1 LIEWLAYGGS
11 ALYGGAVSAWEADI
25 AGRRPPRRYAG
36 QHCAPAGWRVGAWC
50 AAGFIAVIAAYPF
63 LSPFGRMVDF
73 LIGSLAPLPTVF
85 IGLRRTAPADR
96 GPWWL
101 LVGALVSLNAG
112 NIIWYWY
119 AFGLG
124 ERTGDGTIASAFAAL
139 GQILM
144 FCAAVTVVARRGRS
158 DIGGMIDTTIVSMAV
173 GGVLW
178 DFLILPHMRATRA
191 DDVTQVVTCIAVF
204 MLTGILGALGRLLS
218 TAKESISALWLLLAA
233 MSCSLSGIVGVAML
247 IDPVTSARPAWTDMA
262 YLGGYM
268 ALGLFGLDRSV
279 GRMLRPGPAPTDNL
293 SNGRLV
299 FLGLALVAMPLV
311 GSARQVAGQTV
322 DGVLLAV
329 VAAMVTPLV
338 MVRVGRLAAE
348 RSWAEWALRYQASH
362 DGLTGLPNRP
372 AFAARLTA
380 ALDERRPLVVLFC
393 DLDGF
398 KGVNDRHGHAAG
410 DQVLVEVAAR
420 LRRCIREGDVA
431 SRFGGDEFVIM
442 CLDAEPGDG
451 AELVRRIEAA
461 LAVPIELER
470 EPVLVGASIGTAT
483 ADGAMGAEALIQ
495 RADVAMYEAKHGRQG
510 SPGVRAV
517 AA

>member
-1 LIEWLAYGGS
+1 
-11 ALYGGAVSAWEADI
+11 
-25 AGRRPPRRYAG
+25 
-36 QHCAPAGWRVGAWC
+36 
-50 AAGFIAVIAAYPF
+50 
-63 LSPFGRMVDF
+63 
-73 LIGSLAPLPTVF
+73 
-85 IGLRRTAPADR
+85 
-96 GPWWL
+96 
-101 LVGALVSLNAG
+101 
-112 NIIWYWY
+112 
-119 AFGLG
+119 
-124 ERTGDGTIASAFAAL
+124 
-139 GQILM
+139 
-144 FCAAVTVVARRGRS
+144 
-158 DIGGMIDTTIVSMAV
+158 
-173 GGVLW
+173 
-178 DFLILPHMRATRA
+178 
-191 DDVTQVVTCIAVF
+191 
-204 MLTGILGALGRLLS
+204 
-218 TAKESISALWLLLAA
+218 
-233 MSCSLSGIVGVAML
+233 
-247 IDPVTSARPAWTDMA
+247 
-262 YLGGYM
+262 
-268 ALGLFGLDRSV
+268 
-279 GRMLRPGPAPTDNL
+279 
-293 SNGRLV
+293 
-299 FLGLALVAMPLV
+299 
-311 GSARQVAGQTV
+311 
-322 DGVLLAV
+322 
-329 VAAMVTPLV
+329 MVTPLV